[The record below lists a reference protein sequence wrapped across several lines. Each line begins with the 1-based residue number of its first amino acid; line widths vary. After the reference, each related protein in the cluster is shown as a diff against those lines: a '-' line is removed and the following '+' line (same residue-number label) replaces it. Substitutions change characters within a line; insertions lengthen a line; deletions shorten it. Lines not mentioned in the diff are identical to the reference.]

1 MISADAL
8 RQLSDLVGPER
19 AFLTVYLDAADERS
33 VLDSRFAHIRSLL
46 SEEPEE
52 TEHFENSL
60 EIANALLDAHTAPHG
75 GAVAVFASWGADLAV
90 AFELPLAVGSMAWMG
105 DAPYVRP
112 AYELLDE
119 HETFAVA
126 VVDNTRAKIYLVASG
141 EAEEEASVRGD
152 VKNRVKKGGWS
163 QKRYARR
170 REKELGVY
178 AQSVADS
185 LVELDDERPF
195 ARLVLLGSEETALA
209 VQSALRSDLA
219 DKLVAMDVAETDAP
233 EADLIEHAADLSAEA
248 EREEEES
255 LWREI
260 REQGLGGT
268 LSAFGP
274 VSVLDV
280 LQAARAEAILL
291 DREAEIGGTKCRTC
305 EHVVYGTPDTCQR
318 CGAADVFAVD
328 LTEVITE
335 QAARTGASVDFAD
348 PMEPLAEAGHVAALL
363 RY

>member
-1 MISADAL
+1 MISAGAL

-19 AFLTVYLDAADERS
+19 AFLTVYLDAGDDRS
-33 VLDSRFAHIRSLL
+33 VLDSRFARIRSLL
-46 SEEPEE
+46 ADQEEE
-52 TEHFENSL
+52 TEHFEKSL
-60 EIANALLDAHTAPHG
+60 DIARGLLDENRAPEG
-75 GAVAVFASWGADLAV
+75 GALVIFASWGADLAV
-90 AFELPLAVGSMAWMG
+90 AYPLPVQVGSRAWMG

-141 EAEEEASVRGD
+141 EAEQEGSVRGD
-152 VKNRVKKGGWS
+152 VKNSVKKGGWS

-170 REKELGVY
+170 REKELSVY
-178 AQSVADS
+178 AQSIADS
-185 LVELDDERPF
+185 LVELDAERPF

-209 VQSALRSDLA
+209 VKAALRSDLA

-233 EADLIEHAADLSAEA
+233 EAQLMKQATDLSDEA
-248 EREEEES
+248 EREEEEG

-260 REQGLGGT
+260 REQGLSGA

-274 VSVLDV
+274 VSVLDA
-280 LQAARAEAILL
+280 LRAARAEAILL
-291 DREAEIGGTKCRTC
+291 DREAEIGGTKCRAC
-305 EHVVYGTPDTCQR
+305 EHVVYGTPETCQR
-318 CGAADVFAVD
+318 CGASDVFAVD

-335 QAARTGASVDFAD
+335 HAARTGASVDFAD
-348 PMEPLAEAGHVAALL
+348 PMEPLSEAGHVAALL